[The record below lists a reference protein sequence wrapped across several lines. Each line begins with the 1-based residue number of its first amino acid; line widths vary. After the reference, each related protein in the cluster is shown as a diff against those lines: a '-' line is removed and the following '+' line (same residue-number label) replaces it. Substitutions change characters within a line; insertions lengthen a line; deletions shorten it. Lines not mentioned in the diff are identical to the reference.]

1 MVAESYRVILGPV
14 VTEKTVGAAER
25 DNTYTFNVVPGASKG
40 QIRKAVEDLFGVTVL
55 KVRTSK
61 TRTKRRRLRGR
72 MTASHV
78 GKRAVVKVSPEDRI
92 DMY

>member
-1 MVAESYRVILGPV
+1 MVADSYRIVLGPV

-25 DNTYTFNVVPGASKG
+25 DNTYTFTVIPEATKG
-40 QIRKAVEDLFGVTVL
+40 QIRKAVEDLFDVTVL
-55 KVRTSK
+55 DVRTSK

-72 MTASHV
+72 MTKSHV

-92 DMY
+92 DIY